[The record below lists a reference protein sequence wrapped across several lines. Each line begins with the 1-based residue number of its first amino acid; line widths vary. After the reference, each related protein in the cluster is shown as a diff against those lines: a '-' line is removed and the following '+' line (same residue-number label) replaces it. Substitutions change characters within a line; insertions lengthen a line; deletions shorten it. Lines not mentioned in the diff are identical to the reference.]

1 METVNE
7 LNTIISHPIF
17 KLKLN
22 LHILLLSILF
32 LFILCCCKYK
42 ISRKKNNKNGSLI
55 LRDLKNRETLKIKKL
70 KPSVHEI
77 WKISDQHLI
86 TKTKSWTLKLFHA
99 TTFSTILTW
108 RVIVL
113 KHVQDWNKIIKKL
126 FLPFFRQPN
135 VTFCRLS
142 NDYRLALPTKIFCWG
157 GKVSAKWNQH
167 WCADLKF
174 SEFPG
179 LWMPKIMVSID
190 DNVMWIVPEND
201 ALRRRECFREAL

>member
-55 LRDLKNRETLKIKKL
+55 LRDLKNPETLKIKKL

-77 WKISDQHLI
+77 
-86 TKTKSWTLKLFHA
+86 
-99 TTFSTILTW
+99 
-108 RVIVL
+108 
-113 KHVQDWNKIIKKL
+113 
-126 FLPFFRQPN
+126 
-135 VTFCRLS
+135 
-142 NDYRLALPTKIFCWG
+142 
-157 GKVSAKWNQH
+157 
-167 WCADLKF
+167 
-174 SEFPG
+174 
-179 LWMPKIMVSID
+179 
-190 DNVMWIVPEND
+190 
-201 ALRRRECFREAL
+201 